1 MGILQVTKWYIPYR
15 GGVETV
21 VEQLADGV
29 SAAGESV
36 HVLTCHQQP
45 HLTDTAERIDGVPV
59 TRCQSFGNYFGT
71 PVSVTYPFRYR
82 ALVEQSDIVHF
93 HAPFPLGEL
102 TYALGN
108 LQDKKVVV
116 TLHADPAGTRFA
128 MLERLYRPVIRRLLD
143 RADRI
148 IVTSPQLRD
157 TPELLRGIRDKCTI
171 IPLAANVSTDVIADD
186 EITAF
191 RQEKA
196 LGDRKV
202 ILGVGR
208 MVYYKG
214 FKFVVEALPDLDA
227 ELVLIGKGEDSD
239 DLRAQAERL
248 GVADRLHMPGY
259 VSTEELPK
267 YYKAADLFVFPSIS
281 PAEAFGIVQVEAMS
295 HGLPIVN
302 TNLPTG
308 VPFVS
313 KDGETGFT
321 VEPESVSQLRAA
333 LQKLLRDDEL
343 RNRFSRN
350 AQARSER
357 FSIEAFTN
365 KHLELYN
372 ALRSGSRP
380 APQS

>member
-1 MGILQVTKWYIPYR
+1 MKILQITKWYIPYR

-21 VEQLADGV
+21 VEQLANGV
-29 SAAGESV
+29 SGGDEETHILA
-36 HVLTCHQQP
+36 CHQKP
-45 HLTDTAERIDGVPV
+45 HLSDTEERVGGVRV

-82 ALVEQSDIVHF
+82 ALVEKSDIVHF

-102 TYALGN
+102 TYALAN

-116 TLHADPAGTRFA
+116 TLHIDPAGSRFA
-128 MLERLYRPVIRRLLD
+128 VLERLYRPVIRRLLD
-143 RADRI
+143 RADQI

-157 TPELLRGIRDKCTI
+157 TPELLDGIRDKCTI
-171 IPLAANVSTDVIADD
+171 IPLAANVSTEPIADQ
-186 EITAF
+186 EIRAF
-191 RQEKA
+191 REQKG
-196 LGDRKV
+196 LGERKV

-227 ELVLIGKGEDSD
+227 ELVLIGKGEDAD

-248 GVADRLHMPGY
+248 GVADRVHMPGY
-259 VSTEELPK
+259 VPIDGLPK
-267 YYKAADLFVFPSIS
+267 YYSAADVFVFPSIA

-302 TNLPTG
+302 TSLPTG

-313 KDGETGFT
+313 QHEETGLT
-321 VEPESVSQLRAA
+321 VRPESVSELTHA
-333 LQKLLRDDEL
+333 LNRLL
-343 RNRFSRN
+343 
-350 AQARSER
+350 
-357 FSIEAFTN
+357 TN
-365 KHLELYN
+365 DS
-372 ALRSGSRP
+372 LRSQFSKNAKERSRMFSMDKFIERHMDLY
-380 APQS
+380 ASI